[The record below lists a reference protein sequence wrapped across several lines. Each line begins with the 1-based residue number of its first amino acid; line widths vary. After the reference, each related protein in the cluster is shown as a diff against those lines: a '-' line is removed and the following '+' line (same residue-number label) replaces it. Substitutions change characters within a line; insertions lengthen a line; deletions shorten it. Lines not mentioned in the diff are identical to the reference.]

1 VILSRTLEEAGTAAE
16 DARIEAT
23 TVTGA
28 GRGRRAKASNAGSGK
43 SGNGEKAAK
52 QVTVSGPIPKAS

>member
-1 VILSRTLEEAGTAAE
+1 VIPSRTLEEAGTAAE
-16 DARIEAT
+16 EARIEAT
-23 TVTGA
+23 APGA

-52 QVTVSGPIPKAS
+52 QVTASGPIPKAS